1 MTCPETRSPRRL
13 KGSWAAAA
21 SRRIVILLALAV
33 CACSSTPTASTQP
46 SPSPTPTSTPSQ
58 AAPPSSSGLVQADG
72 NAAPLFCRSGA
83 LNVPAWRFYADI
95 SASVL
100 GLGLNPTAG
109 QVQAA
114 ICDDIAHNHATR
126 VQEASG
132 YELATAYYGWTFNI
146 DVSKTVCT

>member
-1 MTCPETRSPRRL
+1 MRVRL
-13 KGSWAAAA
+13 GTL
-21 SRRIVILLALAV
+21 R
-33 CACSSTPTASTQP
+33 
-46 SPSPTPTSTPSQ
+46 
-58 AAPPSSSGLVQADG
+58 
-72 NAAPLFCRSGA
+72 CRSGA

-132 YELATAYYGWTFNI
+132 YKLATAYYGWTFNI